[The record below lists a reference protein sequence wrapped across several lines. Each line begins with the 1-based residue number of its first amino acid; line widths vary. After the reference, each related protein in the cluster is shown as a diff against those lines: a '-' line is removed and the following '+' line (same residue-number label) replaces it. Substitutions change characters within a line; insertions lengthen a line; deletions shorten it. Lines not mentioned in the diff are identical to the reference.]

1 MENNR
6 NAMPNQKM
14 LCQIVS
20 LVFLI
25 SLGTGSWAGETGTV
39 IRADSLKSES
49 SGSATSTDKI
59 NPGDQVE
66 IIDRQGAWFKVKL
79 RQATGW
85 VRLLSVK
92 RGEATKSGSA
102 TDVLKLATGQ
112 AGTGQVTAVAGIRGL
127 SEEELKTAKFNAQE
141 LNLLKSNSIN
151 AEKAQ
156 QLALAAGLQA
166 RQMEYLP
173 APFAPESTKPQG
185 VLGR

>member
-1 MENNR
+1 MKPKN
-6 NAMPNQKM
+6 P
-14 LCQIVS
+14 LWLIFG
-20 LVFLI
+20 LLI
-25 SLGTGSWAGETGTV
+25 SISISTAARAGETGTV

-59 NPGDQVE
+59 SPGDQVE

-92 RGEATKSGSA
+92 RGEATKSASG

-112 AGTGQVTAVAGIRGL
+112 AGTGQVTAVVGIRGL
-127 SEEELKTAKFNAQE
+127 SEEELKAAKFNPQE
-141 LNLLKSNSIN
+141 LSLLKSNSVS

-156 QLALAAGLQA
+156 QFAGAAGLQT

-173 APFAPESTKPQG
+173 APVAPESTKPQG

>member
-1 MENNR
+1 MNSNKKLLWLIAGLLVSAS
-6 NAMPNQKM
+6 NATP
-14 LCQIVS
+14 IH
-20 LVFLI
+20 
-25 SLGTGSWAGETGTV
+25 AGELGTV

-49 SGSATSTDKI
+49 SGTATSTDKM

-112 AGTGQVTAVAGIRGL
+112 AGTGQITAVAGIRGL

-141 LNLLKSNSIN
+141 LNLLKSNSVSP
-151 AEKAQ
+151 EKAQ
-156 QLALAAGLQA
+156 QFALAADLQA
-166 RQMEYLP
+166 RQLEYLP
-173 APFAPESTKPQG
+173 APTPPETTRTQG
-185 VLGR
+185 GMGR